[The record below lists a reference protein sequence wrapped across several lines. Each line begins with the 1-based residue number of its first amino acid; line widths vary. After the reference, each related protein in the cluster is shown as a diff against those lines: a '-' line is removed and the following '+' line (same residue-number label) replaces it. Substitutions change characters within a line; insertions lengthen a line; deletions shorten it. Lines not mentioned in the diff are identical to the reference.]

1 MSQLDIRLA
10 ALSKLVELKSTAV
23 DQRLSEEF
31 SRIEGIFRDSNE
43 YDELSD
49 ALKTLSVLIPRFHMA
64 TLPLLEDFVRS
75 LPSRALTENG
85 SPISSARHR
94 YRSNESLLR
103 ETIDVVEKIRFLHTE
118 QVVSFLLEIAR
129 SSDKDVKA
137 KAEGV
142 LEALATFDLDVFY
155 GDRALGAEP
164 QARMVA
170 HFVGLTNDELLAN
183 ANIILRVLSTVLS
196 PSMEGHTWSY
206 DSVTIR
212 RGSIGSGG
220 GIAALRSEAIIL
232 AKRIYSLGESAE
244 HRQHVLQTLI
254 SATRREAPS
263 SDEET
268 SAMFERDAIVVLEF
282 MLKLVATEALPL
294 IQKIEHQSY
303 WIYFHGATPAIKNKA
318 LEIRDAVDAHAEY
331 QIYKQLIGFEGI
343 FGKWEDL
350 SRSEAA
356 WDYSDNKRREA
367 ARTYVEEIDDTS
379 YTTWFNRIL
388 EFSRTRSND
397 LATFPVYYD
406 FLKSIGEK
414 QPKFALDLLSN
425 HEELMKPFLI
435 ALLNGLWIS
444 ANQSDVESLVKSW
457 IVDGRNL
464 ASIAKSLYQ
473 VGTARL
479 DVLASV
485 VERATENDDRDA
497 LVQAMSVAANL
508 FLAGAADSKAIF
520 MRSLREMS
528 KHDDASWANNI
539 WLNRD
544 FRALIDAMEA
554 DERSELLTTL
564 TLLPELNYQTENLL
578 YEIAKHDLHGVIDFL
593 VGRLQHARALAK
605 RTRQTG
611 KNETDRFE
619 AIPYQLNKL
628 NEILA
633 RAPDALLAALRRD
646 FDGESS
652 TMFSYRGARIIKS
665 AFPEFDNSLE
675 ILLLKYIDSGDQL
688 DIEFVLGILRTYD
701 GSPKI
706 QNACKAIIKRVPE
719 RSKTWN
725 EVAATLES
733 TGVVRG
739 EYGMVEAYESKVLQL
754 SSWVDDGDERVRT
767 FAEWLIGSL
776 QSLIAQERERTDQ
789 NLALRKYQYGIGK
802 DES

>member
-1 MSQLDIRLA
+1 MSQLDVRLA
-10 ALSKLVELKSTAV
+10 ALSKLVDIKSAAV
-23 DQRLSEEF
+23 DQRLSAEF
-31 SRIEGIFRDSNE
+31 SRIEGIFQNSNE

-49 ALKTLSVLIPRFHMA
+49 ALKTLTVLVPRFHMA
-64 TLPLLEDFVRS
+64 TLPLLETFVRS
-75 LPSRALTENG
+75 LPSRTLTENG
-85 SPISSARHR
+85 SPITSARHR

-103 ETIDVVEKIRFLHTE
+103 ETIDVAATVRFLHTE

-129 SSDKDVKA
+129 ASDKDVKA

-164 QARMVA
+164 QARMIA
-170 HFVGLTNDELLAN
+170 HFVGLQNDELLAN

-196 PSMEGHTWSY
+196 PSMEGHSWSY

-220 GIAALRSEAIIL
+220 GIATLRSEAIIL
-232 AKRIYSLGESAE
+232 AKRMYYLDTSVE
-244 HRQHVLQTLI
+244 HRKHVLQTLV
-254 SATRREAPS
+254 SATRREAPT

-268 SAMFERDAIVVLEF
+268 TAMFERDAIVVLEF
-282 MLKLVATEALPL
+282 MRKLVATEELPL

-303 WIYFHGATPAIKNKA
+303 WIYFHGATPEIKNKA
-318 LEIRDAVDAHAEY
+318 LEIRDALGAHAEY

-356 WDYSDNKRREA
+356 WDYSDTKRREA
-367 ARTYVEEIDDTS
+367 AHTYLEDIDDTS
-379 YTTWFNRIL
+379 YTTWFDRIL
-388 EFSRTRSND
+388 NFSRTRSDD

-414 QPKFALDLLSN
+414 HPRFALDLLFN
-425 HEELMKPFLI
+425 HEDLMKPFLI

-444 ANQSDVESLVKSW
+444 ANQSDVESLVKCW
-457 IVDGRNL
+457 IVNGRNL
-464 ASIAKSLYQ
+464 PSIAKSLYQ
-473 VGTARL
+473 VGTSRL

-485 VERATENDDRDA
+485 VERATELNNRDA
-497 LVQAMSVAANL
+497 LIQAMSVAANL
-508 FLAGAADSKAIF
+508 FVAGASDSKAIF

-528 KHDDASWANNI
+528 KRDDASWANNI
-539 WLNRD
+539 WMSRD
-544 FRALIDAMEA
+544 FLALIDTMEA
-554 DERSELLTTL
+554 DERSELLATL

-578 YEIAKHDLHGVIDFL
+578 YEIAKHDVNAVLDYL
-593 VGRLQHARALAK
+593 VGRLQHARTLEK
-605 RTRQTG
+605 RTRLTG
-611 KNETDRFE
+611 KSETDRFE
-619 AIPYQLNKL
+619 AIPYQLYKL

-633 RAPDALLAALRRD
+633 RVPDSLLAALRHD
-646 FDGESS
+646 FDEESR
-652 TMFSYRGARIIKS
+652 TLFSYRGARIIKS
-665 AFPEFDNSLE
+665 AFPELDDSLE
-675 ILLLKYIDSGDQL
+675 LLLLKYIERGDEL

-706 QNACKAIIKRVPE
+706 LNVCKTIIKTVPE

-725 EVAATLES
+725 EVAAALES
-733 TGVVRG
+733 TGVVHG
-739 EYGMVEAYESKVLQL
+739 EYGMVEAYESKVLEL
-754 SSWVDDGDERVRT
+754 SKWVNDDDERVRT

-776 QSLIAQERERTDQ
+776 QSLIAQERQRTDQ
-789 NLALRKYQYGIGK
+789 NLALRKYQYGVGK

>member
-1 MSQLDIRLA
+1 MSQLDVRLT
-10 ALSKLVELKSTAV
+10 ALSKLVDIKSAAV

-31 SRIEGIFRDSNE
+31 SRIEGIFQNSND

-49 ALKTLSVLIPRFHMA
+49 ALKTLSVLVPRFHMA
-64 TLPLLEDFVRS
+64 TLPLLETFVRS
-75 LPSRALTENG
+75 LPNRALTESG
-85 SPISSARHR
+85 APISSARHR
-94 YRSNESLLR
+94 YRSNDSLLR
-103 ETIDVVEKIRFLHTE
+103 ETIDVVGNLRFLHTE

-129 SSDKDVKA
+129 ASDKDVKA

-170 HFVGLTNDELLAN
+170 YFVGLQNDELLAN

-196 PSMEGHTWSY
+196 PSMEGHSWSY

-220 GIAALRSEAIIL
+220 GIATLRSEAIIL
-232 AKRIYSLGESAE
+232 AKRMYSLDTSVE
-244 HRQHVLQTLI
+244 HRQHALQTLV
-254 SATRREAPS
+254 SATRRETPT

-282 MLKLVATEALPL
+282 MRKLVATEALPL

-303 WIYFHGATPAIKNKA
+303 WIYFHGATPATKNKA

-367 ARTYVEEIDDTS
+367 ARIYLEEIDDTS

-388 EFSRTRSND
+388 NFSRTRSND
-397 LATFPVYYD
+397 LATFPIYYD
-406 FLKSIGEK
+406 FLKSIGENH
-414 QPKFALDLLSN
+414 PRFALDLLSN

-435 ALLNGLWIS
+435 ALLNGLWAN
-444 ANQSDVESLVKSW
+444 ANQSDVESLVKCW
-457 IVDGRNL
+457 VVNGRNL
-464 ASIAKSLYQ
+464 ASIARSLYQ
-473 VGTARL
+473 VGTSRL

-485 VERATENDDRDA
+485 VERATELDDRDA

-508 FLAGAADSKAIF
+508 FVAGASDSKAIF

-528 KHDDASWANNI
+528 KRDDASWANNI

-544 FRALIDAMEA
+544 LLALIDMMEA
-554 DERSELLTTL
+554 DERLELLATL
-564 TLLPELNYQTENLL
+564 TLLPELNYQAENLL
-578 YEIAKHDLHGVIDFL
+578 YEIAKHDVQAVLDFL
-593 VGRLQHARALAK
+593 VGRLHHARALEK

-611 KNETDRFE
+611 KNEADRFE

-633 RAPDALLAALRRD
+633 RVPEALLAALRRD
-646 FDGESS
+646 FDAESS
-652 TMFSYRGARIIKS
+652 TMFSYRGARIINS
-665 AFPEFDNSLE
+665 AFPEFNDPLE
-675 ILLLKYIDSGDQL
+675 TLLLKYIESGDEL

-706 QNACKAIIKRVPE
+706 QNICKAIIKTVPE
-719 RSKTWN
+719 RSRTWN
-725 EVAATLES
+725 EVAAAFES
-733 TGVVRG
+733 TGIVRG
-739 EYGMVEAYESKVLQL
+739 EYGLVEAYESKVLKL
-754 SSWVDDGDERVRT
+754 SSWVNDGDERVRI
-767 FAEWLIGSL
+767 FAEWLIGRL
-776 QSLIAQERERTDQ
+776 QSLIALERQRTDQ
-789 NLALRKYQYGIGK
+789 NLALRKYQYGVDK

>member
-1 MSQLDIRLA
+1 MSQLDVRLA
-10 ALSKLVELKSTAV
+10 ALSKLVDIKSAAV

-31 SRIEGIFRDSNE
+31 SRIEGIFQNSNE
-43 YDELSD
+43 YDELSG
-49 ALKTLSVLIPRFHMA
+49 ALKTLSVLVPRFHMA
-64 TLPLLEDFVRS
+64 TLPLLETFVHS
-75 LPSRALTENG
+75 LPDRVLTESG
-85 SPISSARHR
+85 SPITSARHR
-94 YRSNESLLR
+94 YRSHESLIR
-103 ETIDVVEKIRFLHTE
+103 ETIDVVENIRFLHTE
-118 QVVSFLLEIAR
+118 EVVGFLLKMSLA
-129 SSDKDVKA
+129 SDKDVRA

-142 LEALATFDLDVFY
+142 LEALATFDLDIFY
-155 GDRALGAEP
+155 GDSRLGAEP

-170 HFVGLTNDELLAN
+170 HLAGLQNDALLAN
-183 ANIILRVLSTVLS
+183 ANIILRVLRTVLS
-196 PSMEGHTWSY
+196 PSMEGHSWSY

-212 RGSIGSGG
+212 RGSIGSDG

-232 AKRIYSLGESAE
+232 AKRIYSLDTSVE
-244 HRQHVLQTLI
+244 HRRHVLQTLE
-254 SATRREAPS
+254 SATRRESPT
-263 SDEET
+263 SDEKT
-268 SAMFERDAIVVLEF
+268 SAMFERDAIIVLEF
-282 MLKLVATEALPL
+282 MLDLVATEALPL

-318 LEIRDAVDAHAEY
+318 LEIRDAVNAHAEY

-356 WDYSDNKRREA
+356 WDYSDQKRRDA
-367 ARTYVEEIDDTS
+367 ARKYLEEINDTS
-379 YTTWFNRIL
+379 YATWHNRIL

-414 QPKFALDLLSN
+414 HPRLALDLLYN

-444 ANQSDVESLVKSW
+444 VNQSDVESIVKCW
-457 IVDGRNL
+457 IENGRNL

-473 VGTARL
+473 VGTSRL
-479 DVLASV
+479 DVLAAV
-485 VERATENDDRDA
+485 VDRATVVDDREA
-497 LVQAMSVAANL
+497 IIQAMSVAANL
-508 FLAGAADSKAIF
+508 FLEGASDSKAIF

-528 KHDDASWANNI
+528 KRDDSSWANTM
-539 WLNRD
+539 WLSRD

-554 DERSELLTTL
+554 EERSELLATL
-564 TLLPELNYQTENLL
+564 TLLPELNYQTEDLL
-578 YEIAKHDLHGVIDFL
+578 YEIAKYDLHAVLDFL
-593 VGRLQHARALAK
+593 IGRLQHARVLAK
-605 RTRQTG
+605 RTRQTD
-611 KNETDRFE
+611 KDENYRFE

-633 RAPDALLAALRRD
+633 RVPDALLSALRRD
-646 FDGESS
+646 FDAESS

-665 AFPEFDNSLE
+665 AFPEFNDSFE
-675 ILLLKYIDSGDQL
+675 ILLLKYIESGDKL
-688 DIEFVLGILRTYD
+688 DVEFVIGILRTYE

-706 QNACKAIIKRVPE
+706 QNVCKEIIKTVPE
-719 RSKTWN
+719 RSQTWN
-725 EVAATLES
+725 EVAAVLES

-739 EYGMVEAYESKVLQL
+739 EYGMAEAYENKVLEL
-754 SSWVDDGDERVRT
+754 SNWMNDNDERVRA

-776 QSLIAQERERTDQ
+776 QSLIVQERQRTDQ

>member
-1 MSQLDIRLA
+1 MSQLDVRLS
-10 ALSKLVELKSTAV
+10 ALSKLVDIKSAAV

-31 SRIEGIFRDSNE
+31 SRIEGIFQNSNE

-64 TLPLLEDFVRS
+64 TLPLLETFVRS
-75 LPSRALTENG
+75 LPSRVLTESG
-85 SPISSARHR
+85 SPINSSRHR

-103 ETIDVVEKIRFLHTE
+103 ETIDVVGNLRFLHTE
-118 QVVSFLLEIAR
+118 EVVSFLLEIAR
-129 SSDKDVKA
+129 APDKDVKT

-170 HFVGLTNDELLAN
+170 YLAGLQNDELLTN
-183 ANIILRVLSTVLS
+183 SDIILRVLSTVLS
-196 PSMEGHTWSY
+196 PSMEGHSWSY

-220 GIAALRSEAIIL
+220 GISALRSEAIIL
-232 AKRIYSLGESAE
+232 AKRMYSLDTSVE
-244 HRQHVLQTLI
+244 HRQHVLQTLV
-254 SATRREAPS
+254 SATRREAPTN
-263 SDEET
+263 DEET

-282 MLKLVATEALPL
+282 LRELVATEALPL

-367 ARTYVEEIDDTS
+367 ARIYLEEIDTS

-388 EFSRTRSND
+388 NFSRTRSND

-414 QPKFALDLLSN
+414 HPRFALELLSN

-435 ALLNGLWIS
+435 ALLNGLWVS
-444 ANQSDVESLVKSW
+444 ASQSDVESLAKCW
-457 IVDGRNL
+457 IVNGRNL

-473 VGTARL
+473 VGTSRL

-485 VERATENDDRDA
+485 VERATELDDRDA
-497 LVQAMSVAANL
+497 LEQAMSVAANL
-508 FLAGAADSKAIF
+508 FIAGASDSKAIF
-520 MRSLREMS
+520 MRALREMS
-528 KHDDASWANNI
+528 KRDDASWANSI
-539 WLNRD
+539 WLSGD
-544 FRALIDAMEA
+544 FLALIGTMEA
-554 DERSELLTTL
+554 DERSELLGTL
-564 TLLPELNYQTENLL
+564 TLLPELNYQAENLL
-578 YEIAKHDLHGVIDFL
+578 YEIAKYDVHAVLDFL
-593 VGRLQHARALAK
+593 VGRLQHARELEK

-619 AIPYQLNKL
+619 AIPYQLNRL

-633 RAPDALLAALRRD
+633 RVPEALLAALRRD

-652 TMFSYRGARIIKS
+652 TMFSYRGGRIIKS
-665 AFPEFDNSLE
+665 AFPEFDDPLE
-675 ILLLKYIDSGDQL
+675 ILLLKYIESGDEL

-701 GSPKI
+701 GLPKI
-706 QNACKAIIKRVPE
+706 QNICKAIIKIVPE

-725 EVAATLES
+725 EVAAAFES
-733 TGVVRG
+733 AGIVRG
-739 EYGMVEAYESKVLQL
+739 EYGLVEAYESKVLEL
-754 SSWVDDGDERVRT
+754 SSWVNDDDERVRT

-776 QSLIAQERERTDQ
+776 QSLIAQERQRTDQ
-789 NLALRKYQYGIGK
+789 NLALRKYQYGVGK